1 MPIISFLSVPFF
13 FVCIY
18 PTDTR
23 WLVTNAQSKQ
33 RKRISFPKLNYLRL
47 HVWLLL
53 FTMLLYSASPA
64 PAPPFLHLSLLF
76 VWMLAKMFFMSMHA
90 YFYLLS
96 LYTYLYVYSLK
107 LLCKRCRRCTCV
119 CLRVASKSKFVH
131 IN

>member
-96 LYTYLYVYSLK
+96 LYIHTYMYIVLSYYASVVVVARVCVYELRASQSL
-107 LLCKRCRRCTCV
+107 CT
-119 CLRVASKSKFVH
+119 
-131 IN
+131 